1 MPSWA
6 PRKPL
11 ALENLTARGFRLE
24 GLPLQLLKGRP
35 EPDLGNRRAMSW
47 VTKAL
52 LAWKRTRVASQGQT
66 ASSWLAVVLAFYIT
80 FIIILYYINNNIIII
95 YITFTRTWKHLSLE
109 GHSPLSF
116 QAVVSW
122 LEPEWRGSR
131 WGNRKVPWREA
142 WAVALGC
149 SQSGFFCPDLGKVTG
164 FSSLAFGSCS

>member
-11 ALENLTARGFRLE
+11 ALENLIARGFRLE

-52 LAWKRTRVASQGQT
+52 LAWERTRVAPQGQT
-66 ASSWLAVVLAFYIT
+66 TSSWLAVVLAFYIT
-80 FIIILYYINNNIIII
+80 F
-95 YITFTRTWKHLSLE
+95 TRTWKHLALE

-131 WGNRKVPWREA
+131 WGNRKVPWRET

-149 SQSGFFCPDLGKVTG
+149 SQSKFFCPDLGKVTG